1 MCINCRK
8 EPHYLYK
15 LSEVDALIRKGKKKF
30 DSIQD
35 FFEMDGPFSSVHGME
50 IWIVI
55 LIKYDMR

>member
-1 MCINCRK
+1 MLRN
-8 EPHYLYK
+8 
-15 LSEVDALIRKGKKKF
+15 GKKKL